1 MNITFTE
8 DENLLKIVISGESDT
23 PGVKRFSEIVE
34 HINSSLEKNV
44 EVDLSETVYLD
55 SSSIG
60 LLIKL
65 HKNQKQKNLGFII
78 SKASERVVSL
88 LSLCSLSE
96 TLQ

>member
-1 MNITFTE
+1 MNIVFNE
-8 DENLLKIVISGESDT
+8 EENLVKIVVSGESDT

-34 HINSSLEKNV
+34 HINHTLEKNV
-44 EVDLSETVYLD
+44 EVDLSETLYLD

-65 HKNQKQKNLGFII
+65 HKNQKQKNLGFVI
-78 SKASERVVSL
+78 SKASDRVVSL

>member
-1 MNITFTE
+1 MNIIFTE
-8 DENLLKIVISGESDT
+8 EENLLKIVITGEADT
-23 PGVKRFSEIVE
+23 PGIKRFSEIVE
-34 HINSSLEKNV
+34 HINHTLDKNV
-44 EVDLSETVYLD
+44 EIDLSETTYLD

-65 HKNQKQKNLGFII
+65 HKNQKQKNLGFVI
-78 SKASERVVSL
+78 SKASDRVVSL

>member
-8 DENLLKIVISGESDT
+8 DENLVKIVISGESDT

-34 HINSSLEKNV
+34 HINSSPEKNV